1 MAKNWTIGEAFRA
14 VMEGDKESILD
25 VGKRF
30 PLSCVMLAKV
40 NAEAAVIFDAL
51 PENMTVRKLES
62 ALKGDIEVSDEEDA
76 NEDTPVVE
84 KKEKKEKAEK
94 KVGKR
99 GRPAKKVAE
108 PDDDED
114 FDDEDFDDE
123 DEEDEDEEEVVVK
136 SKKNKKEKE
145 KKNKK
150 PAKKSVVEDDDD
162 DDDDFDFDDDDE

>member
-1 MAKNWTIGEAFRA
+1 MAKNWTIGEAFKA
-14 VMEGDKESILD
+14 VMEGDKEGILD

-30 PLSCVMLAKV
+30 PPSCVMLAKV

-62 ALKGDIEVSDEEDA
+62 VLKGDVEVSDEDDA
-76 NEDTPVVE
+76 NEDAPAVE

-94 KVGKR
+94 KGGKR
-99 GRPAKKVAE
+99 GRPAKKVVE
-108 PDDDED
+108 LDDDEY
-114 FDDEDFDDE
+114 FDDE
-123 DEEDEDEEEVVVK
+123 DEEDDDEEEVVAK
-136 SKKNKKEKE
+136 PKKKE

-150 PAKKSVVEDDDD
+150 PAKKPVVEDDDD

>member
-1 MAKNWTIGEAFRA
+1 MAKNWTIGEAFKA
-14 VMEGDKESILD
+14 VMKGDKEGILD

-62 ALKGDIEVSDEEDA
+62 VLKGDIEVSDEDDASEDA
-76 NEDTPVVE
+76 PVVE

-99 GRPAKKVAE
+99 GRPAKKAVE
-108 PDDDED
+108 PD
-114 FDDEDFDDE
+114 DDEDFDDE

-136 SKKNKKEKE
+136 PKKNKKEKE

-150 PAKKSVVEDDDD
+150 PAKKPVVEDDD

>member
-1 MAKNWTIGEAFRA
+1 MAKNWTIGEAFKA
-14 VMEGDKESILD
+14 VMEGDKEGILD

-40 NAEAAVIFDAL
+40 NAEAAAIFDAL

-62 ALKGDIEVSDEEDA
+62 ALKGDIEVSDEDDA

-114 FDDEDFDDE
+114 FDDED
-123 DEEDEDEEEVVVK
+123 EEDEDEEEVVVK
-136 SKKNKKEKE
+136 PKKNKKEKE

-150 PAKKSVVEDDDD
+150 PAKKPVVEDDD

>member
-1 MAKNWTIGEAFRA
+1 MAKNWTIGEAFKA
-14 VMEGDKESILD
+14 VMEGDKEGILD

-62 ALKGDIEVSDEEDA
+62 ALKGDIEVSDEDDA
-76 NEDTPVVE
+76 NEDTPVV
-84 KKEKKEKAEK
+84 EKKEKAEK

-114 FDDEDFDDE
+114 FDDED
-123 DEEDEDEEEVVVK
+123 EEDEDEEEVVVK
-136 SKKNKKEKE
+136 PKKKEKE
-145 KKNKK
+145 KKSKK
-150 PAKKSVVEDDDD
+150 PAKKPVIEDDD

>member
-1 MAKNWTIGEAFRA
+1 MAKNWTIGEAFKA
-14 VMEGDKESILD
+14 VLEGDKEGILD

-62 ALKGDIEVSDEEDA
+62 VLKGDIEVSDEDDASEDA
-76 NEDTPVVE
+76 LVAE

-94 KVGKR
+94 KSGKR
-99 GRPAKKVAE
+99 GRSAKKVVE
-108 PDDDED
+108 PD
-114 FDDEDFDDE
+114 DDEDFDDE
-123 DEEDEDEEEVVVK
+123 DEEDEDEEEVTVK
-136 SKKNKKEKE
+136 PKKNKKEKE

-150 PAKKSVVEDDDD
+150 PAKKQVIEDDD

>member
-1 MAKNWTIGEAFRA
+1 MAKNWTIGEAFKA
-14 VMEGDKESILD
+14 VLEGDKEGILD

-62 ALKGDIEVSDEEDA
+62 VLKGDIEVSDEDDA
-76 NEDTPVVE
+76 NEDAPVVE

-94 KVGKR
+94 KAGKR
-99 GRPAKKVAE
+99 GRPAKKVVE
-108 PDDDED
+108 PDDDDDED
-114 FDDEDFDDE
+114 FD
-123 DEEDEDEEEVVVK
+123 EEDDDEEEVVVK
-136 SKKNKKEKE
+136 PKKKEKE

-150 PAKKSVVEDDDD
+150 PAKKPVVEDDDD

>member
-1 MAKNWTIGEAFRA
+1 MAKNWTIGEAFKA
-14 VMEGDKESILD
+14 VLEGDKEGILD

-62 ALKGDIEVSDEEDA
+62 VLKGDIEVSDEDDASEDA
-76 NEDTPVVE
+76 PVVE

-94 KVGKR
+94 KGGKH
-99 GRPAKKVAE
+99 GRPAKKVVE
-108 PDDDED
+108 PD
-114 FDDEDFDDE
+114 DDEDFDDE

-136 SKKNKKEKE
+136 PKKKEKE

-150 PAKKSVVEDDDD
+150 PVKKPVVEDDDD

>member
-1 MAKNWTIGEAFRA
+1 MAKNWTIGEAFKA
-14 VMEGDKESILD
+14 VMDGDKEGILD

-62 ALKGDIEVSDEEDA
+62 VLKGDVEVSDEDDA

-94 KVGKR
+94 KGGKR
-99 GRPAKKVAE
+99 GRPAKKVVE

-114 FDDEDFDDE
+114 FDDEDEDE
-123 DEEDEDEEEVVVK
+123 DEEDEEEVVVK
-136 SKKNKKEKE
+136 PKKKEKE

-162 DDDDFDFDDDDE
+162 DDDFDFDDDDE

>member
-1 MAKNWTIGEAFRA
+1 MAKNWTIGEAFKA
-14 VMEGDKESILD
+14 VMEGDREGILD

-62 ALKGDIEVSDEEDA
+62 ALKGDIEVSDEDDVNEDA
-76 NEDTPVVE
+76 PVVE
-84 KKEKKEKAEK
+84 KKEKKEKVEK

-99 GRPAKKVAE
+99 GRPAKKVVE
-108 PDDDED
+108 PDD
-114 FDDEDFDDE
+114 DDEDFDDE

-136 SKKNKKEKE
+136 PKKKEKE

-150 PAKKSVVEDDDD
+150 PAKKPVVEDDD

>member
-14 VMEGDKESILD
+14 VMEGDKEGILD

-62 ALKGDIEVSDEEDA
+62 VLKGDIEVSDEDDA
-76 NEDTPVVE
+76 NEDAPVVE
-84 KKEKKEKAEK
+84 KKEKKEKVEK

-99 GRPAKKVAE
+99 GRPAKKVVE

-114 FDDEDFDDE
+114 FDDED
-123 DEEDEDEEEVVVK
+123 EEEVVVK
-136 SKKNKKEKE
+136 PKKKEKE

-162 DDDDFDFDDDDE
+162 DDDDDDFDFDDDDE

>member
-1 MAKNWTIGEAFRA
+1 MAKNWTIGEAFKA
-14 VMEGDKESILD
+14 VLEGDKEGILD

-62 ALKGDIEVSDEEDA
+62 VLKGDIEVSDEDDA
-76 NEDTPVVE
+76 NEDAPAVEKRE
-84 KKEKKEKAEK
+84 KKEKVEK

-99 GRPAKKVAE
+99 GRPAKKVVE
-108 PDDDED
+108 PDD
-114 FDDEDFDDE
+114 DDEDFDDE

-136 SKKNKKEKE
+136 PKKKEKE

>member
-1 MAKNWTIGEAFRA
+1 MAKNWTIGEAFKA
-14 VMEGDKESILD
+14 VLEGDKEGILD

-62 ALKGDIEVSDEEDA
+62 VLKGDVEVSDEDDA

-94 KVGKR
+94 KGGKR
-99 GRPAKKVAE
+99 GRPAKKVVE

-114 FDDEDFDDE
+114 FDDEDEDE
-123 DEEDEDEEEVVVK
+123 DEEDEEEVVVK
-136 SKKNKKEKE
+136 PKKKEKE

-162 DDDDFDFDDDDE
+162 DDDFDFDDDDE

>member
-1 MAKNWTIGEAFRA
+1 MAKNWTIGEAFKA
-14 VMEGDKESILD
+14 VMEGDKEGILD

-62 ALKGDIEVSDEEDA
+62 ALKGDIEVSDEDDA
-76 NEDTPVVE
+76 NEDAPVIE

-99 GRPAKKVAE
+99 GRPAKKVVE
-108 PDDDED
+108 PDDDDED
-114 FDDEDFDDE
+114 FDDEDE
-123 DEEDEDEEEVVVK
+123 DDEDEEEVVVK
-136 SKKNKKEKE
+136 PKKKEKE

-162 DDDDFDFDDDDE
+162 DDDDDFDFDDDDE

>member
-1 MAKNWTIGEAFRA
+1 MAKNWTIGEAFKA
-14 VMEGDKESILD
+14 VMEGDKEGILD

-62 ALKGDIEVSDEEDA
+62 VLKGDIEVSDEDDA
-76 NEDTPVVE
+76 NDDAPVVE

-94 KVGKR
+94 KSGKR
-99 GRPAKKVAE
+99 GRPAKKAVE

-114 FDDEDFDDE
+114 EDFDD
-123 DEEDEDEEEVVVK
+123 DDEDEEEVVVK
-136 SKKNKKEKE
+136 PKKKKEKE

-162 DDDDFDFDDDDE
+162 DDDFDFDDDDE

>member
-1 MAKNWTIGEAFRA
+1 MAKNWTIGEAFKA
-14 VMEGDKESILD
+14 VLEGDKEGILD

-62 ALKGDIEVSDEEDA
+62 ALKGDIEVSDEDDA

-94 KVGKR
+94 KGGKR
-99 GRPAKKVAE
+99 GRPAKKVVE
-108 PDDDED
+108 PD
-114 FDDEDFDDE
+114 DDEDFDDE

-136 SKKNKKEKE
+136 PKKKEKE

-150 PAKKSVVEDDDD
+150 PVKKPVIEDDD

>member
-1 MAKNWTIGEAFRA
+1 MAKNWTIGEAFKA
-14 VMEGDKESILD
+14 VLEGDKEGILD

-30 PLSCVMLAKV
+30 PLSCAMLAKV

-62 ALKGDIEVSDEEDA
+62 VVKGDIEVSDEDDA
-76 NEDTPVVE
+76 NEDAPVAE

-94 KVGKR
+94 KSGKR
-99 GRPAKKVAE
+99 GRPAKKVVE

-114 FDDEDFDDE
+114 FDDEDDE
-123 DEEDEDEEEVVVK
+123 DEDEDEEEVVVK
-136 SKKNKKEKE
+136 PKKKEKE

-162 DDDDFDFDDDDE
+162 DDDFDFDDDDE

>member
-1 MAKNWTIGEAFRA
+1 MAKNWTIGEAFKA
-14 VMEGDKESILD
+14 VMEGDKEGILD

-62 ALKGDIEVSDEEDA
+62 VLKGDIEVSDEDDA
-76 NEDTPVVE
+76 NEDAPVVE

-99 GRPAKKVAE
+99 GRPAKKVVE
-108 PDDDED
+108 PD
-114 FDDEDFDDE
+114 DDEDFDDE
-123 DEEDEDEEEVVVK
+123 DEEDEDEEEVVK
-136 SKKNKKEKE
+136 PKKNKKEKE

-162 DDDDFDFDDDDE
+162 DDDFDFDDDDE

>member
-1 MAKNWTIGEAFRA
+1 MAKNWTIGEAFKA
-14 VMEGDKESILD
+14 VLEGDKESILD

-62 ALKGDIEVSDEEDA
+62 ALKGDIEVSDEDDA
-76 NEDTPVVE
+76 NEDAPVVE
-84 KKEKKEKAEK
+84 KKEKKEKADK

-99 GRPAKKVAE
+99 GRPAKKVVE
-108 PDDDED
+108 PDD
-114 FDDEDFDDE
+114 DDEDFDDE

-136 SKKNKKEKE
+136 PKKKEKE

-150 PAKKSVVEDDDD
+150 PAKKPVIEDDD

>member
-1 MAKNWTIGEAFRA
+1 MAKNWTIGEAFKA
-14 VMEGDKESILD
+14 VMEGDKEGILD

-62 ALKGDIEVSDEEDA
+62 VLKGDIEVSDEDDA
-76 NEDTPVVE
+76 NEDAPVIE
-84 KKEKKEKAEK
+84 KKEKKEKADK

-99 GRPAKKVAE
+99 GRPAKKVVE
-108 PDDDED
+108 PDDDD
-114 FDDEDFDDE
+114 DDEDFDDE

-136 SKKNKKEKE
+136 PKKKEKE

-150 PAKKSVVEDDDD
+150 PAKKPVVEDDDD

>member
-1 MAKNWTIGEAFRA
+1 MAKNWTIGEAFKA
-14 VMEGDKESILD
+14 VMEGDKEGILD

-62 ALKGDIEVSDEEDA
+62 VLKGDVEVSDEDDA
-76 NEDTPVVE
+76 NEDALVVE

-99 GRPAKKVAE
+99 GRPAKKVVE
-108 PDDDED
+108 PDDDDED
-114 FDDEDFDDE
+114 FDEDDE
-123 DEEDEDEEEVVVK
+123 DDEEEVVVK
-136 SKKNKKEKE
+136 PKKKEKE

-150 PAKKSVVEDDDD
+150 PVKKPVVEDDD
-162 DDDDFDFDDDDE
+162 DDDDFDFDNDDE

>member
-1 MAKNWTIGEAFRA
+1 MAKNWTIGEAFKA
-14 VMEGDKESILD
+14 VLEGDKEGILD

-62 ALKGDIEVSDEEDA
+62 VLKGDIEVSDEDDA
-76 NEDTPVVE
+76 NEDAPAVEKRE
-84 KKEKKEKAEK
+84 KKEKVEK

-99 GRPAKKVAE
+99 GRPAKKVVE
-108 PDDDED
+108 PDD
-114 FDDEDFDDE
+114 DDEDFDDE

-136 SKKNKKEKE
+136 PKKKEKE

-150 PAKKSVVEDDDD
+150 PAKKPVVEDDDD

>member
-14 VMEGDKESILD
+14 VMEGDKEGILD

-99 GRPAKKVAE
+99 GRKAKKPVIE
-108 PDDDED
+108 
-114 FDDEDFDDE
+114 DDE
-123 DEEDEDEEEVVVK
+123 DENDDEEEPV
-136 SKKNKKEKE
+136 
-145 KKNKK
+145 KK
-150 PAKKSVVEDDDD
+150 PAKKEKKAEKKPAKKAPKKEVEEDDDD
-162 DDDDFDFDDDDE
+162 DDFGDFDFDDDDDE

>member
-1 MAKNWTIGEAFRA
+1 MAKNWTIGEAFKA
-14 VMEGDKESILD
+14 VLEGDKEGILD

-62 ALKGDIEVSDEEDA
+62 ALKGDIEVSDEDDA

-94 KVGKR
+94 KGGKR
-99 GRPAKKVAE
+99 GRPAKKVVE
-108 PDDDED
+108 PD
-114 FDDEDFDDE
+114 DDEDFDDE

-136 SKKNKKEKE
+136 PKKKEKE
-145 KKNKK
+145 KKSKK
-150 PAKKSVVEDDDD
+150 PAKKPVIEDDD

>member
-1 MAKNWTIGEAFRA
+1 MAKNWTIGEAFKA
-14 VMEGDKESILD
+14 VMEGDKEGILD

-62 ALKGDIEVSDEEDA
+62 VLKGDIEVSDEDDA
-76 NEDTPVVE
+76 NEDAPVAE

-99 GRPAKKVAE
+99 GRPAKKVVE

-114 FDDEDFDDE
+114 FDDED
-123 DEEDEDEEEVVVK
+123 EEEVVVK
-136 SKKNKKEKE
+136 PKKKEKE

-162 DDDDFDFDDDDE
+162 DDDFDFDDDDE

>member
-1 MAKNWTIGEAFRA
+1 MAKNWTIGEAFKA
-14 VMEGDKESILD
+14 VMEGDKEGILD

-62 ALKGDIEVSDEEDA
+62 VLKGDIEVSDEDCENEDA
-76 NEDTPVVE
+76 PVVE

-94 KVGKR
+94 KGGKR
-99 GRPAKKVAE
+99 GRPAKKVVE
-108 PDDDED
+108 P
-114 FDDEDFDDE
+114 DDEDFDDE

-136 SKKNKKEKE
+136 PKKKEKE

-150 PAKKSVVEDDDD
+150 PAKKPVVEDDD

>member
-1 MAKNWTIGEAFRA
+1 MAKNWTIGEAFKA
-14 VMEGDKESILD
+14 VMEGDKEGILD

-62 ALKGDIEVSDEEDA
+62 VLKGDIEVSDEDDASEDA
-76 NEDTPVVE
+76 PVVE

-94 KVGKR
+94 KGGKR
-99 GRPAKKVAE
+99 GRPAKKVVE
-108 PDDDED
+108 PDDDDDED
-114 FDDEDFDDE
+114 FDDEDE

-136 SKKNKKEKE
+136 PKKKEKE

-162 DDDDFDFDDDDE
+162 DDDFDFDDDDE

>member
-1 MAKNWTIGEAFRA
+1 MAKNWTIGEAFKA
-14 VMEGDKESILD
+14 VLEGDKEGILD

-62 ALKGDIEVSDEEDA
+62 VLKGDIEVSDEDNA
-76 NEDTPVVE
+76 NEDALIVE

-136 SKKNKKEKE
+136 PKKNKKEKE

-150 PAKKSVVEDDDD
+150 LAKKPVVEDDD

>member
-1 MAKNWTIGEAFRA
+1 MAKNWTIGEAFKA
-14 VMEGDKESILD
+14 VLEGDKEGILD

-62 ALKGDIEVSDEEDA
+62 ALKGDVEVSDEDDA
-76 NEDTPVVE
+76 SEDTPVVE

-114 FDDEDFDDE
+114 FDDEDFDD

-136 SKKNKKEKE
+136 PKKKEKE

-162 DDDDFDFDDDDE
+162 DDDFDFDDDDE

>member
-1 MAKNWTIGEAFRA
+1 MAKNWTIGEAFKA
-14 VMEGDKESILD
+14 VLEGDKEGILD

-62 ALKGDIEVSDEEDA
+62 VLKGDIEVSDEDDA
-76 NEDTPVVE
+76 NEDAPVAE

-136 SKKNKKEKE
+136 PKKKEKE

-150 PAKKSVVEDDDD
+150 PAKKPVVEDDDD

>member
-14 VMEGDKESILD
+14 VMEGDKEGILD

-136 SKKNKKEKE
+136 PKKKEKE

-150 PAKKSVVEDDDD
+150 PAKKPVVEDDDD

>member
-1 MAKNWTIGEAFRA
+1 MAKNWTIGEAFKA
-14 VMEGDKESILD
+14 VMEGDKEGILD

-62 ALKGDIEVSDEEDA
+62 VLKGDVEVSDEDDA
-76 NEDTPVVE
+76 NEDAPVVE
-84 KKEKKEKAEK
+84 KKEKKEKKEKEEK

-99 GRPAKKVAE
+99 GRPAKKVVE
-108 PDDDED
+108 PD
-114 FDDEDFDDE
+114 DDEDFDDE

-136 SKKNKKEKE
+136 PKKKEKE
-145 KKNKK
+145 KKSKK

-162 DDDDFDFDDDDE
+162 DDDFDFDDDDE

>member
-1 MAKNWTIGEAFRA
+1 MAKNWTIGEAFKA
-14 VMEGDKESILD
+14 VLEGDKEGILD

-62 ALKGDIEVSDEEDA
+62 ALKGDIEVADEDDA
-76 NEDTPVVE
+76 NEDAPVVE

-99 GRPAKKVAE
+99 GRPAKKVVE
-108 PDDDED
+108 PDDE
-114 FDDEDFDDE
+114 DEDFDDE
-123 DEEDEDEEEVVVK
+123 DEDEEDEEEVVVK
-136 SKKNKKEKE
+136 PKKKEKE

-162 DDDDFDFDDDDE
+162 DDDDDFDFDDDDE

>member
-1 MAKNWTIGEAFRA
+1 MAKNWTIGEAFKA
-14 VMEGDKESILD
+14 VLEGDKEGILD

-62 ALKGDIEVSDEEDA
+62 VLKGDIEVSDEEDA

-84 KKEKKEKAEK
+84 KKEKKEKKEKAEK

-99 GRPAKKVAE
+99 GRPAKKVVE
-108 PDDDED
+108 PD
-114 FDDEDFDDE
+114 DDEDFDDE
-123 DEEDEDEEEVVVK
+123 DEEDEDEEVVVVK
-136 SKKNKKEKE
+136 PKKNKKEKE

-162 DDDDFDFDDDDE
+162 DDDFDFDDDDE

>member
-1 MAKNWTIGEAFRA
+1 MAKNWTIGEAFKA
-14 VMEGDKESILD
+14 VLEGDKEGILD

-62 ALKGDIEVSDEEDA
+62 VLKGDAEVSDEDDA
-76 NEDTPVVE
+76 NEDAPVVE

-99 GRPAKKVAE
+99 GRPAKKVVE
-108 PDDDED
+108 PD
-114 FDDEDFDDE
+114 DDEDFDDE

-136 SKKNKKEKE
+136 PKKNKKEKE

-150 PAKKSVVEDDDD
+150 PAKKPVVEDDD

>member
-1 MAKNWTIGEAFRA
+1 MAKNWTIGEAFKA
-14 VMEGDKESILD
+14 VLEGDKEGILD

-62 ALKGDIEVSDEEDA
+62 VLKGDIEVSDEDDA
-76 NEDTPVVE
+76 NEDAPVIE
-84 KKEKKEKAEK
+84 KKEKKEKVEK
-94 KVGKR
+94 KSGKR
-99 GRPAKKVAE
+99 GRPAKKVVE

-114 FDDEDFDDE
+114 FDDED
-123 DEEDEDEEEVVVK
+123 EEEVVVK
-136 SKKNKKEKE
+136 PKKKEKE

-150 PAKKSVVEDDDD
+150 PAKKPVVEDDDD

>member
-14 VMEGDKESILD
+14 VLEGDKEGILD

-62 ALKGDIEVSDEEDA
+62 VLKGDIEVSDEDCENEDA
-76 NEDTPVVE
+76 PVVE
-84 KKEKKEKAEK
+84 KKEKKVKAEK

-99 GRPAKKVAE
+99 GRPVKKVVE
-108 PDDDED
+108 PD
-114 FDDEDFDDE
+114 DDEDFDDE

-136 SKKNKKEKE
+136 PKKKEKE

-150 PAKKSVVEDDDD
+150 PVKKSVVEDDDDDDD

>member
-1 MAKNWTIGEAFRA
+1 MAKNWTIGEAFKA
-14 VMEGDKESILD
+14 VLEGDKEGILD

-62 ALKGDIEVSDEEDA
+62 VLKGDVEVSDEDDA
-76 NEDTPVVE
+76 NEDAPVVE
-84 KKEKKEKAEK
+84 KKEKKEKVEK
-94 KVGKR
+94 KSGKR
-99 GRPAKKVAE
+99 GRPTKKVVE
-108 PDDDED
+108 PDD
-114 FDDEDFDDE
+114 DDEDFDDE

-136 SKKNKKEKE
+136 PKKKEKE

-162 DDDDFDFDDDDE
+162 DDDFDFDDDDE

>member
-1 MAKNWTIGEAFRA
+1 MAKNWTIGEAFKA
-14 VMEGDKESILD
+14 VLEGDKEGILD

-76 NEDTPVVE
+76 NEDAPVVE

-94 KVGKR
+94 KAGKR
-99 GRPAKKVAE
+99 GRPAKKVVE
-108 PDDDED
+108 PDDD
-114 FDDEDFDDE
+114 DDEDFDDE

-136 SKKNKKEKE
+136 PKKKEKE

-150 PAKKSVVEDDDD
+150 PAKKPVVEDDDD

>member
-1 MAKNWTIGEAFRA
+1 MAKNWTIGEAFKA
-14 VMEGDKESILD
+14 VMEGDKEGILD

-62 ALKGDIEVSDEEDA
+62 ALKGDAEVSDEDDPNEDA
-76 NEDTPVVE
+76 SVVE

-99 GRPAKKVAE
+99 GRPAKKVVE

-114 FDDEDFDDE
+114 FDDDDE

-136 SKKNKKEKE
+136 PKKKEKE

-162 DDDDFDFDDDDE
+162 DDDFDFDDDDE